1 MFVQTVVNVCR
12 DVVYFVFLL
21 VIAWIVM
28 HLLVKSMVKFAQGAY
43 EPSVRQKVN
52 IFINDVHY
60 AVSYWTVQGGRP
72 YQEDRHS
79 ERKGLGAKDSC
90 LYGVFDGHGGHNAA
104 EFCRS
109 NMIDNVLADSEF
121 LEDVPGALYRAF
133 MKTDADFVEYGKRR
147 GVVDGTTAVV
157 VAIHNNK
164 IHVANAGDSRAIL
177 IQRGGKVK
185 SLSFDH
191 KPSREDE
198 GKRIRDLGG
207 RVIFWGRWRVE
218 GILAVSRGI
227 GDVRLKPYVTSEPE
241 ITVKSIDDNDLYIVV
256 ASDGLWDVMQNDEV
270 GRLVSSC
277 KDFTKVARALCDE
290 ATLLGST
297 DNITVQVV
305 NLKMRNEPSEPAP
318 AAEDRAVA
326 NTQVSGNSD

>member
-1 MFVQTVVNVCR
+1 IYHREILYLVL
-12 DVVYFVFLL
+12 LL
-21 VIAWIVM
+21 VLVWILL
-28 HLLVKSMVKFAQGAY
+28 HLIVKALVNFAKGAY
-43 EPSVRQKVN
+43 EPAEKAVDIHVN
-52 IFINDVHY
+52 GVHY

-72 YQEDRHS
+72 YQEDRHT
-79 ERKGLGAKDSC
+79 ERQGKGLPDSC

-104 EFCRS
+104 EYCRS
-109 NMIDNVLADSEF
+109 NMIDNILSDEKF
-121 LEDVPGALYRAF
+121 ETDVPGALYRAF
-133 MKTDADFVEYGKRR
+133 LKTDADFVEYGKRR

-157 VAIHNNK
+157 VSIHDNK

-218 GILAVSRGI
+218 GVLAVSRGI

-241 ITVKSIDDNDLYIVV
+241 ITVKTIEENDLYVVV

-270 GRLVSSC
+270 GRVVTSC
-277 KDFTKVARALCDE
+277 KNFLTVAQALCDE

-297 DNITVQVV
+297 DNITVQVI
-305 NLKMRNEPSEPAP
+305 NLKM
-318 AAEDRAVA
+318 
-326 NTQVSGNSD
+326 

>member
-1 MFVQTVVNVCR
+1 
-12 DVVYFVFLL
+12 
-21 VIAWIVM
+21 M
-28 HLLVKSMVKFAQGAY
+28 HLIVKAMVNFAQGAY
-43 EPSVRQKVN
+43 EPAMNKEIDV
-52 IFINDVHY
+52 FINDVYY

-72 YQEDRHS
+72 YQEDRHI
-79 ERKGLGAKDSC
+79 ERKGIGAVDSS

-104 EFCRS
+104 EYCKL
-109 NMIDNVLADSEF
+109 NMVTNILADENF
-121 LEDVPGALYRAF
+121 QVDVPGALFRAF
-133 MKTDADFVEYGKRR
+133 IKTDADFVEYGKRR

-157 VAIHNNK
+157 VSIHDNK

-185 SLSFDH
+185 NLSFDH

-218 GILAVSRGI
+218 GVLAVSRGI

-241 ITVKSIDDNDLYIVV
+241 ITVKIIEENDLFIVV

-270 GRLVSSC
+270 GRLVTNSN
-277 KDFTKVARALCDE
+277 FTDVAQALCNE

-297 DNITVQVV
+297 DNITVQVI
-305 NLKMRNEPSEPAP
+305 NLKMPNTAHTKNREDIDVKLGEPSQET
-318 AAEDRAVA
+318 AVPVVEEII
-326 NTQVSGNSD
+326 NDDKGNDALHGVNHTES

>member
-1 MFVQTVVNVCR
+1 
-12 DVVYFVFLL
+12 
-21 VIAWIVM
+21 M
-28 HLLVKSMVKFAQGAY
+28 HLIIKAMVNFAQGAY
-43 EPSVRQKVN
+43 EPAVSQKINV
-52 IFINDVHY
+52 FINDVHY
-60 AVSYWTVQGGRP
+60 AVSYWSVQGGRP
-72 YQEDRHS
+72 YQEDRHT
-79 ERKGLGAKDSC
+79 ERRGKGAADSC

-104 EFCRS
+104 EYCRQHMV
-109 NMIDNVLADSEF
+109 NNILADDNFES
-121 LEDVPGALYRAF
+121 DIPGALYRAF
-133 MKTDADFVEYGKRR
+133 MKTDAEFVEHGKRR

-157 VAIHNNK
+157 VSIHDNR

-218 GILAVSRGI
+218 GVLAVSRGI

-241 ITVKSIDDNDLYIVV
+241 ITVKAIEENDLYVVV
-256 ASDGLWDVMQNDEV
+256 ASDGLWDVMQNEEV
-270 GRLVSSC
+270 GRVVINHKSFKSL
-277 KDFTKVARALCDE
+277 AQALCDE

-297 DNITVQVV
+297 DNITVQVI
-305 NLKMRNEPSEPAP
+305 NLKMVNGAIEQS
-318 AAEDRAVA
+318 AVCE
-326 NTQVSGNSD
+326 NTSSIVRTGADEIKN